1 MQQNGRIDYYLITE
15 KTNDPFIFTS
25 RLVSGINVSLLMY
38 RIQKY
43 GIEELLLMQY
53 IRNVSAKNLAV
64 ELNIDI
70 LLDHLFL

>member
-53 IRNVSAKNLAV
+53 IPNVSAKNLAV